1 MCGAQVTS
9 LSTQELSTE
18 HCGFGGEPN
27 QKRSSSLWS
36 KLTPREMDIHL
47 RNTQAP
53 CSVTGTGV
61 LEEKEVPGALGAYAR
76 GPALD
81 WGVMGRLPWK

>member
-1 MCGAQVTS
+1 
-9 LSTQELSTE
+9 
-18 HCGFGGEPN
+18 
-27 QKRSSSLWS
+27 
-36 KLTPREMDIHL
+36 MDIHL